1 MIVVES
7 KVGMLHDVT
16 GLPQIFSPQIK
27 FTSQQITST
36 NGSRWNLGETH
47 C

>member
-16 GLPQIFSPQIK
+16 GCLPQIFSQQIK
-27 FTSQQITST
+27 YFRTDDVDKWLQVEV
-36 NGSRWNLGETH
+36 RRMH